1 MFELLRSPSLMM
13 PNITG
18 SMVCLLSPSDSK
30 LPCFHFASG
39 TPNPSKSVFKP
50 FIFTATVNFP
60 MHTVSPDFGPEDPVR
75 TNPRFQKQ
83 VDRRHS
89 LYKHHENFRKS
100 QGSEGE
106 LMKTIFGMEKEVLT
120 GVKEVLGGCEIVES
134 DLTGFFNDCV
144 ETEIKFYL

>member
-1 MFELLRSPSLMM
+1 MFELLRNPSLAS
-13 PNITG
+13 PNING

-50 FIFTATVNFP
+50 FVFTEAVSFP
-60 MHTVSPDFGPEDPVR
+60 KHTVSPDFGAADPAR
-75 TNPRFQKQ
+75 TVPRFQKQ

-89 LYKHHENFRKS
+89 LYKHHEKFCKS
-100 QGSEGE
+100 EESKGDVMET
-106 LMKTIFGMEKEVLT
+106 LLGMEREVLT
-120 GVKEVLGGCEIVES
+120 GVQEVFSGREIIES
-134 DLTGFFNDCV
+134 DVNGMFNDCV